1 MSLAI
6 QDYLRAGN
14 TAESLTASLGIRVYR
29 HPTLPLVGFKYS
41 QLESPKTHPVV
52 RDARGIVLED
62 GTWNVVA
69 KPFRRFFNA
78 GEDQENFAKFNWSN
92 FTATSKEDGSLILV
106 YFYAG
111 EWHVNTSGSFGLD
124 QCYFSG
130 RTWRELFWEVSGID
144 RGRRDYGR
152 LDPDF
157 TYIFEMWTPFNKVI
171 RVYPEPSVF
180 LLSAFD
186 NRDCHEVHVSTADY
200 VASHLR
206 VRRPQHYH
214 FTSMDDIAA
223 FLLDRE
229 ATDKTF
235 EGIVIRDD
243 ANERYKVKSKTY
255 LALHHLFDNGNVF
268 NPKRLVPLALAGEI
282 DEVLA
287 YLPEIKPQLTSVQA
301 KLDSEFAEL
310 QSLWHETKAIDSQKE
325 FAQAIVPRTPF
336 SSLLFKLRK
345 QYGEQPPVGAL
356 DAAWRSSAELIVKT
370 LEW

>member
-1 MSLAI
+1 MALAI
-6 QDYLRAGN
+6 QDHLRAGN
-14 TAESLTASLGIRVYR
+14 SPESLAESLGIKIYR

-41 QLESPKTHPVV
+41 QVDSPKTHPVV

-78 GEDQENFAKFNWSN
+78 GEDAENFAMFNWSN
-92 FTATSKEDGSLILV
+92 FSATSKEDGSLILV

-124 QCYFSG
+124 ACYFSG
-130 RTWRELFWEVSGID
+130 RTWRELFWDVSGID
-144 RGRRDYGR
+144 RDR
-152 LDPDF
+152 LSGAY
-157 TYIFEMWTPFNKVI
+157 TYVFELCTPFNKVI
-171 RVYPEPSVF
+171 RVYPEPCVF

-186 NRDCHEVHVSTADY
+186 NRDLHEVHVSTADY

-206 VRRPQHYH
+206 VRRPEHHH
-214 FTSMDDIAA
+214 FTSMDDIAS
-223 FLLDRE
+223 FLEERE

-243 ANERYKVKSKTY
+243 ANERYKIKSKTY
-255 LALHHLFDNGNVF
+255 LALHHLFDNGNLF
-268 NPKRLVPLALAGEI
+268 NPKRLVPLVLAGECE
-282 DEVLA
+282 EVLA
-287 YLPEIKPQLTSVQA
+287 YLPEIKPQLASVQA
-301 KLDSEFAEL
+301 KLDAEFAGL
-310 QSLWHETKAIDSQKE
+310 QSLWRETRAIESQKE
-325 FAQAIVPRTPF
+325 FAQAIVPRTRF

-345 QYGEQPPVGAL
+345 QCGDQPAEDGLAS
-356 DAAWRSSAELIVKT
+356 AWRKSADLIVKT